1 MNRYTRESS
10 EGCIFEVQLEYPKE
24 LRELHDYLLA
34 PEKMEIKENNL
45 PIYQFKKADIYNIPI
60 GSVKKL
66 MSIFFSFFF
75 FFFDEGKYVVRYEN
89 LRLYMRPQLKL
100 KKIHRLL
107 EFNWSQWLKL
117 YVEFNTQTK
126 NRSRDHRWEVC
137 KSFVLVNELC
147 CVW

>member
-75 FFFDEGKYVVRYEN
+75 FFLMKES
-89 LRLYMRPQLKL
+89 M
-100 KKIHRLL
+100 
-107 EFNWSQWLKL
+107 
-117 YVEFNTQTK
+117 
-126 NRSRDHRWEVC
+126 
-137 KSFVLVNELC
+137 SFVMRTYDFI
-147 CVW
+147 